1 MSYSRPSNVWR
12 NADPVTIAPA
22 KSIPTRL
29 VCFRVGL
36 PYFRASVPLLD
47 VRLRGKGRLT
57 DALPPPPPNGNE
69 SLPRA
74 LPLFA
79 FCVLAT
85 PTYEKRK
92 SLGLLYI

>member
-12 NADPVTIAPA
+12 NADFVAIAPA

-29 VCFRVGL
+29 VCLRIGL
-36 PYFRASVPLLD
+36 PYFRARVPLLD
-47 VRLRGKGRLT
+47 VRLWGKGRLT

-69 SLPRA
+69 SLPQA

-79 FCVLAT
+79 FFVLTT
-85 PTYEKRK
+85 PTCEKRK
-92 SLGLLYI
+92 SLRALCI